1 MQISIKSDLKKLTKD
16 LNNLQKKQIP
26 FATSQAINDTLLDSQ
41 KALKAQAVKKLD
53 RPTRS
58 TVNSFRIKRSTKR
71 GLVGEVFILPWAWEY
86 LKYQVEGGVRRSSG
100 KGTGVPFNSKL
111 NKYGNIPG
119 RKKGLVKKKNQF
131 IGTIKGITG
140 VWERVS
146 RGGRAV
152 KLITA
157 FEKEVQYK
165 PRFPFH
171 KIVQGVIKSR
181 FNKHFNKRLKAA
193 LATAR

>member
-26 FATSQAINDTLLDSQ
+26 FAASQAINDTLIDSQ
-41 KALKAQAVKKLD
+41 KALKVQIVRKLD

-58 TVNSFRIKRSTKR
+58 TVNSFRVKRSTKR

-86 LKYQVEGGVRRSSG
+86 LKYQVEGGTRRSSG
-100 KGTGVPFNSKL
+100 KGTGVPFNTRL
-111 NKYGNIPG
+111 NKHGNIPG
-119 RKKGLVKKKNQF
+119 RKKGLVKRKNQF
-131 IGTIKGITG
+131 IATIKGITG
-140 VWERVS
+140 VWQRVGK
-146 RGGRAV
+146 RGRAV

-165 PRFPFH
+165 ARFPFR
-171 KIVQGVIKSR
+171 KIVQGVVKSR

-193 LATAR
+193 IATAR